1 MSRGQMFWGTALI
14 LFGGLMLAGE
24 MGVSLPNGNSLLS
37 LFWPVFLI
45 GLGVWF
51 LLSVFV
57 RRNVEME
64 ADSIDL
70 QGAAEAKIRINHG
83 AGEFR
88 LRSGAS
94 GAELMRGNFAGGL
107 DKKVDRSGDRLEVKM
122 RPADN
127 FIMFPPF
134 GFKEQLDWDVSFNAD
149 VPMSLDMNLGAN
161 KSVIDLQDM
170 KITDLKLKSGASDTV
185 VTLPAHGRLNVNCE
199 VGAASLV
206 LIVPEGVAI
215 RTHAT
220 VGAGEFRVDK
230 TRFPN
235 GESPDFTTA
244 ENAADI
250 RVTGGAASI
259 RVK

>member
-88 LRSGAS
+88 L
-94 GAELMRGNFAGGL
+94 
-107 DKKVDRSGDRLEVKM
+107 
-122 RPADN
+122 
-127 FIMFPPF
+127 
-134 GFKEQLDWDVSFNAD
+134 
-149 VPMSLDMNLGAN
+149 
-161 KSVIDLQDM
+161 
-170 KITDLKLKSGASDTV
+170 
-185 VTLPAHGRLNVNCE
+185 
-199 VGAASLV
+199 
-206 LIVPEGVAI
+206 
-215 RTHAT
+215 
-220 VGAGEFRVDK
+220 
-230 TRFPN
+230 
-235 GESPDFTTA
+235 
-244 ENAADI
+244 
-250 RVTGGAASI
+250 
-259 RVK
+259 